1 MSTTPSVN
9 LGSLLS
15 ALGDSSGGIDVS
27 SAVSQILQNEA
38 LPQQQLVQQQ
48 QTLQGQTSAINS
60 LESLISTLET
70 SLQGLGDAAGSAASM
85 SATSSNDAIVSAAA
99 APGTATGNHVV
110 VVKNVATTGAWYSD
124 PVATAT
130 TPLQAGTFNITVG
143 TGAAVPITVGS
154 GVNTLSD
161 LATAINQKNLGVTA
175 NVITDSTGSRLAIVS
190 NSSGAASDF
199 TITNDTSIA
208 FTQAVQGKDA
218 SLTVDGIPITSASN
232 SVTSAVNGLTLNLVS
247 AAPSTEVNV
256 SVAPD
261 SGQISQAVSSFV
273 SAYNAV
279 IQNVNSQFAFDQ
291 TSNTAGTLAGDST
304 VRMLQESLLTSGS
317 YSATS
322 GSITTLGQLGIT
334 MNNDG
339 TLTLNNATLDSA
351 IQSNFSGVQA
361 FMQGTASN
369 GFAASL
375 NNQLTSFTDPV
386 NGAFTVELQSISSEN
401 SDLQDQVNTWQDFL
415 NSEQTRLT
423 NMYNQIDATLQQ
435 LPVLEKQIAAEL
447 GQNTNSG
454 NNG

>member
-15 ALGDSSGGIDVS
+15 ALGDSSSGIDVS

-38 LPQQQLVQQQ
+38 IPQQQLEAQQA
-48 QTLQGQTSAINS
+48 TLQGQTSAINS

-70 SLQGLGDAAGSAASM
+70 SLQGLGDPGGSASSM
-85 SATSSNDAIVSAAA
+85 ATSSSNDAIVSATA

-110 VVKNVATTGAWYSD
+110 VVNNVASTGAWYSAA
-124 PVATAT
+124 VASGTTA
-130 TPLQAGTFNITVG
+130 LQAGSFNLTVG
-143 TGAAVPITVGS
+143 SNAPVAITVGS

-161 LATAINQKNLGVTA
+161 LATSINQQNLGVTA

-190 NSSGAASDF
+190 NSSGAANDF
-199 TITNDTSIA
+199 SITNDTSIG

-247 AAPSTEVNV
+247 AAPNAEVNI

-261 SGQISQAVSSFV
+261 SDQISQALSSFV

-279 IQNVNSQFAFDQ
+279 IQNVNSQFSFDQ

-304 VRMLQESLLTSGS
+304 VRMLQEAMLTAGNYSGTSG
-317 YSATS
+317 A
-322 GSITTLGQLGIT
+322 ITTLGQLGIN

-339 TLTLNNATLDSA
+339 TLTLNTSTLNSA
-351 IQSNFSGVQA
+351 IQSNFSAVQN
-361 FMQGTASN
+361 FLQGTAAN
-369 GFAASL
+369 GFATSL
-375 NNQLTSFTDPV
+375 NNQLNSFTDPT

-401 SDLQDQVNTWQDFL
+401 SDLQDQVNDFQDFL

-423 NMYNQIDATLQQ
+423 TEYNQIDATLQQ
-435 LPVLEKQIAAEL
+435 LPILQKQIASEL
-447 GQNTNSG
+447 GENTSG
-454 NNG
+454 NS

>member
-1 MSTTPSVN
+1 MSSTSVN

-15 ALGDSSGGIDVS
+15 ALGDSASGIDVS

-38 LPQQQLVQQQ
+38 IPQQQLVTQQ

-70 SLQGLGDAAGSAASM
+70 SLQGLGDPAGAAASM
-85 SATSSNDAIVSAAA
+85 ATSSSNDAIVSATA
-99 APGTATGNHVV
+99 APGTASGNHVV
-110 VVKNVATTGAWYSD
+110 VVNNVATTGAWYSAA
-124 PVATAT
+124 VASSTTA
-130 TPLQAGTFNITVG
+130 LQAGSFKLTVG
-143 TGAAVPITVGS
+143 SKAPVSITVGS

-161 LATAINQKNLGVTA
+161 LANSINQQNLGVTA
-175 NVITDSTGSRLAIVS
+175 NVITDSTGSRVAIVS
-190 NSSGAASDF
+190 NSSGAANDF
-199 TITNDTSIA
+199 SITNDTSIG

-247 AAPSTEVNV
+247 ASPNTEVNV

-261 SGQISQAVSSFV
+261 SDQISSAVSSFV

-279 IQNVNSQFAFDQ
+279 IQNINSQFSFDQ
-291 TSNTAGTLAGDST
+291 TSGTAGTLAGDST
-304 VRMLQESLLTSGS
+304 VRMLQEAMLTSGS

-322 GSITTLGQLGIT
+322 GSITTLGQLGIS

-339 TLTLNNATLDSA
+339 TLTLNSSALDSA
-351 IQSNFSGVQA
+351 VQSNFSGVQS
-361 FMQGTASN
+361 FLQGTAAN

-375 NNQLTSFTDPV
+375 NTQLTSFTDPA

-423 NMYNQIDATLQQ
+423 NEYNQIDATLQQ
-435 LPVLEKQIAAEL
+435 LPVLQKQIAAEL
-447 GQNTNSG
+447 GENTNG
-454 NNG
+454 NNN